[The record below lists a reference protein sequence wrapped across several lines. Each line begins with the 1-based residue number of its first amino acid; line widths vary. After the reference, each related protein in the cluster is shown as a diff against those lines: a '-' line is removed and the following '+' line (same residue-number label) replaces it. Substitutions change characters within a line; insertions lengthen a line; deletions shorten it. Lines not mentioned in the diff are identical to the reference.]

1 MRKLKNNLFHIDK
14 RASLIGITAL
24 LLISVVSYLLFFNKK
39 VSENIE
45 DEIIEVTSLKLT
57 ILNGC
62 GVKGAASE
70 VNEIF
75 INKEIENMD
84 IISCENV
91 KSNKFIYG
99 KSIIV
104 VKRKDDNKLK
114 YLKKITGISRRIY
127 AFDENSIEDFQ
138 IILGRDYRTYFK

>member
-114 YLKKITGISRRIY
+114 YLIKITGISRRIY

-138 IILGRDYRTYFK
+138 IILGRDYRTFFK

>member
-1 MRKLKNNLFHIDK
+1 MRKLKNNLFRIDK
-14 RASLIGITAL
+14 RALLVGITAL
-24 LLISVVSYLLFFNKK
+24 VLISMASYFMFFNKK
-39 VSENIE
+39 VSEKIE
-45 DEIIEVTSLKLT
+45 VEIIEATSLKLS

-70 VNEIF
+70 VNEIL
-75 INKEIENMD
+75 INKDIENMD
-84 IISCENV
+84 IISCADV

-104 VKRKDDNKLK
+104 VKRKDDDKLK
-114 YLKKITGISRRIY
+114 YLIKITGISRRIY
-127 AFDENSIEDFQ
+127 AFDENTIEDFQ

>member
-1 MRKLKNNLFHIDK
+1 MRKLKNNLFRRDK
-14 RASLIGITAL
+14 RASLVGIMVL
-24 LLISVVSYLLFFNKK
+24 LLISIASYYLFFNKN
-39 VSENIE
+39 VSDNYE
-45 DEIIEVTSLKLT
+45 DEIVEITSLKLS

-70 VNEIF
+70 VKENL
-75 INKEIENMD
+75 INKNIENMD
-84 IISCENV
+84 IISWENV

-104 VKRKDDNKLK
+104 VKRNDETKLK
-114 YLKKITGISRRIY
+114 YLMKITGISRRIY
-127 AFDENSIEDFQ
+127 AFDENTIEDFQ

>member
-24 LLISVVSYLLFFNKK
+24 LLISVASYYVFFNKDNNDIIDNE
-39 VSENIE
+39 V
-45 DEIIEVTSLKLT
+45 IEVTSLKLS

-70 VNEIF
+70 VKENL
-75 INKEIENMD
+75 INKNLENVD
-84 IISCENV
+84 IISWKNV

-104 VKRKDDNKLK
+104 VKRKDNNKLK
-114 YLKKITGISRRIY
+114 YLMKITGISRRIY
-127 AFDENSIEDFQ
+127 AFDENTIEDFQ
-138 IILGRDYRTYFK
+138 IILGKDYRTYFR

>member
-1 MRKLKNNLFHIDK
+1 MRKPKNNLFRIDK
-14 RASLIGITAL
+14 RASLIGITIL
-24 LLISVVSYLLFFNKK
+24 LLIYVASYFMFFNKK
-39 VSENIE
+39 VSEKNKV
-45 DEIIEVTSLKLT
+45 EIIEITSLKLS

-70 VNEIF
+70 VKDNL
-75 INKEIENMD
+75 INKNFENVD
-84 IISCENV
+84 IISWGNV

-104 VKRKDDNKLK
+104 VKRKDEKKLE
-114 YLKKITGISRRIY
+114 YLMKITGISRRIY
-127 AFDENSIEDFQ
+127 VFDDSTIEDFQ

>member
-1 MRKLKNNLFHIDK
+1 MRKPKNNLFHIDK

-24 LLISVVSYLLFFNKK
+24 LLISVAVYFLFFNIK
-39 VSENIE
+39 VNNIVD
-45 DEIIEVTSLKLT
+45 DEVIEITSLKLS

-70 VNEIF
+70 VKENL
-75 INKEIENMD
+75 INKNLENVD
-84 IISCENV
+84 IISWENV

-104 VKRKDDNKLK
+104 VKRKDGHKLK
-114 YLKKITGISRRIY
+114 YLMKITGISRRIY
-127 AFDENSIEDFQ
+127 AFDENTIEDFQ

>member
-1 MRKLKNNLFHIDK
+1 MRKLKNNLFRIDK
-14 RASLIGITAL
+14 RALLIGIIAL
-24 LLISVVSYLLFFNKK
+24 LLISVASYFLFFNEK
-39 VSENIE
+39 VNDKIE
-45 DEIIEVTSLKLT
+45 SEIIEITSLKLS

-70 VNEIF
+70 VKENL
-75 INKEIENMD
+75 INKNLENVD
-84 IISCENV
+84 IISWENV

-114 YLKKITGISRRIY
+114 YLMKITGISRRIY
-127 AFDENSIEDFQ
+127 AFDENTIEDFQ
-138 IILGRDYRTYFK
+138 IILGRDYRTYFR

>member
-1 MRKLKNNLFHIDK
+1 MRKLKNNLFRIDK
-14 RASLIGITAL
+14 RASLVGITVL
-24 LLISVVSYLLFFNKK
+24 LLISVASYFLFFNKK
-39 VSENIE
+39 VSDNFE
-45 DEIIEVTSLKLT
+45 DEIVEITSLKLS

-70 VNEIF
+70 VRDNLN
-75 INKEIENMD
+75 NKNIENMD
-84 IISCENV
+84 IISWENV

-104 VKRKDDNKLK
+104 VKRKDENKLK
-114 YLKKITGISRRIY
+114 YLMKITGISRRIY
-127 AFDENSIEDFQ
+127 AFDENTIEDFQ